1 MQLFTGRDQGNGHAT
16 ANFYL
21 PIPTPD
27 EQKTAR
33 QGDCTLT
40 FTYPSQGD
48 ARLLDVGP
56 ITVTS
61 QDGTKTFVSQGSSG
75 LTIYQPAAPPL
86 WEAGDSAT
94 VTSAGGDL
102 PGFTATVTFP
112 AAADLTLPADRTA
125 ISRAS
130 DLVVSF
136 TADGTE
142 AVELWLQEQ
151 INEEATGQSPYVKVD
166 CFSEPGQSAITIPKE
181 LLAAFTA
188 EGTGTSDPPLTLGG
202 GRTHQQLAP
211 AGQYAVPV
219 YATYAALSVHLSLSP

>member
-1 MQLFTGRDQGNGHAT
+1 VQLFTGRDQGNGHAI
-16 ANFYL
+16 AYFYV
-21 PIPTPD
+21 PVPTPD
-27 EQKTAR
+27 EQKTTR
-33 QGDCTLT
+33 QGDCTRT
-40 FTYPSQGD
+40 ITYPIQD
-48 ARLLDVGP
+48 NYRLLDVGP

-61 QDGTKTFVSQGSSG
+61 QPGTKTFNSQGSSG
-75 LTIYQPAAPPL
+75 LSLYQPSAPPL
-86 WEAGDSAT
+86 WGVGDTAT
-94 VTSAGGDL
+94 VISAGGDL

-130 DLVVSF
+130 DIVVSF

-151 INEEATGQSPYVKVD
+151 IKEGATGKSPYVKVD
-166 CFSEPGQSAITIPKE
+166 CFSEPGRSAITIPKE
-181 LLAAFTA
+181 LLAAFTV

-202 GRTHQQLAP
+202 GRTHVQLAR

-219 YATYAALSVHLSLSP
+219 YATYAAVSVHLSLSP